1 MKLDF
6 INIKREREKHIT
18 RLHIILFF
26 MAIIITVTI
35 LIIVKSSGAKK
46 IARYKQLEKDLNTAT
61 IYYYGEDAKKLEKG
75 RMEVVSMKTIIDNG
89 YLQDSLTNS
98 CTGYT
103 IVSNYKELDEYVI
116 GYDSYIK
123 CGTDYQ
129 TDNYSDD
136 YIN

>member
-6 INIKREREKHIT
+6 INLKREREKHIT
-18 RLHIILFF
+18 RLHIILFL
-26 MAIIITVTI
+26 IVVITT
-35 LIIVKSSGAKK
+35 IIVIATVKSNSSKK
-46 IARYKQLEKDLNTAT
+46 IERYKKLEKDLNTAT
-61 IYYYGEDAKKLEKG
+61 IYFYGEKAKKIEKG

-89 YLQDSLTNS
+89 YLQDSLTSS
-98 CTGYT
+98 CIGYT
-103 IVSNYKELDEYVI
+103 IVSNYKAQDQYVI

-123 CGTDYQ
+123 CGNDYQ